1 MYRLCKKMQEEE
13 EEEEEE
19 EVFIASFLA
28 AIEICSQ
35 KVVNLIS

>member
-1 MYRLCKKMQEEE
+1 MYRLCKKMQ
-13 EEEEEE
+13 EEEEE